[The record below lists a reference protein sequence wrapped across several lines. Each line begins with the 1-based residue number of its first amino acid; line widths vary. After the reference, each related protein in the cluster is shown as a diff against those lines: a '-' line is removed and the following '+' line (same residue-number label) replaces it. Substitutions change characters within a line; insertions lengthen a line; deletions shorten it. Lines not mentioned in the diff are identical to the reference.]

1 MGFQPSRVLEGH
13 AVRFLLPRPGRNL
26 DEAGIAGN
34 PQLRA
39 ELRPGEVTLD
49 VPRRL

>member
-13 AVRFLLPRPGRNL
+13 AVRFLLLRPGRNL